1 MLHGGGIVVP
11 SELGKIGNPEVI
23 RIWYPIE
30 VFGVGFSISRL
41 VLRLD
46 AEVVPDDVGEL
57 LLQPMLPGKHLVA
70 QIDRRGPL
78 HRLIADVALVVGGS
92 WWWQ

>member
-1 MLHGGGIVVP
+1 MLHGGGVVV
-11 SELGKIGNPEVI
+11 LGEFGKVRHPEVI

-30 VFGVGFSISRL
+30 VFGVGVPISRL

-46 AEVVPDDVGEL
+46 AEVVSDDVGEL

-70 QIDRRGPL
+70 QISRCGSL
-78 HRLIADVALVVGGS
+78 HRLITDVALVIGGS
-92 WWWQ
+92 WWW